1 MACCDACARGLDCS
15 GGACRVPVR
24 TSGNIAAA
32 GGYPVGASRPS
43 SWYQRA
49 VRGSPSWG
57 ARARGAP
64 VAQVSAG
71 AMRDAGAVAGY
82 LASGDDASDS
92 ADAVYMA
99 RAPEVE
105 AGIQASIWRGV
116 ARELARS
123 AGDPVPGA
131 RTGESGAFDPRDPA
145 SMTRDRWASMSE
157 TERRAW
163 IDASVRSESERTAMY
178 REAITGGFDTVRRFV
193 DAEKER
199 RLAEIRETAQTER
212 ERIRADA
219 DVERARIDAE
229 VRRAQVEAERLR
241 AEAER
246 LRAESGQGGADAAS
260 DTARRAAEERARAA
274 EAEAARLRALQG
286 SQGGGEGG
294 SEEWSTGAKVGAAV
308 GGVAALGL
316 LGWAVH
322 EWMEGKRR
330 ENLARG
336 LMP

>member
-24 TSGNIAAA
+24 TSGNVAAA
-32 GGYPVGASRPS
+32 GGYPVGRERPAS
-43 SWYQRA
+43 WFQRS
-49 VRGSPSWG
+49 VIGSPSWS
-57 ARARGAP
+57 ARRRMP
-64 VAQVSAG
+64 VAEVGVG

-82 LASGDDASDS
+82 LGASSDS
-92 ADAVYMA
+92 SDAQYTA

-123 AGDPVPGA
+123 AGDPVPGS
-131 RTGESGAFDPRDPA
+131 RTGSDTFDPRDPA
-145 SMTRDRWASMSE
+145 SMTRDRWATMSE
-157 TERRAW
+157 GERRAW
-163 IDASVRSESERTAMY
+163 IDASVRSESERTTMY
-178 REAITGGFDTVRRFV
+178 REAISGGFDTVRRFV

-199 RLAEIRETAQTER
+199 RLAEIRETAATER
-212 ERIRADA
+212 ERIRSDA

-246 LRAESGQGGADAAS
+246 LRAEQGQPGTSTDA
-260 DTARRAAEERARAA
+260 TARAAAEERARAA

-286 SQGGGEGG
+286 AQGGNGGGGEG
-294 SEEWSTGAKVGAAV
+294 WSTGAKVGAAV
-308 GGVAALGL
+308 GGAAALGV

-322 EWMEGKRR
+322 EWMEQRRR
-330 ENLARG
+330 ERAARG